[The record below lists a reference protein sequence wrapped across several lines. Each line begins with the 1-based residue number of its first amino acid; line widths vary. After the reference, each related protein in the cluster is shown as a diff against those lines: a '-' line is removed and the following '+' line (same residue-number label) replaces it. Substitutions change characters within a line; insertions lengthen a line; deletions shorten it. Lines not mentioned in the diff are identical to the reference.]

1 MLNKNELAEFKW
13 TVKEYI
19 KYGEENAIDQRWM
32 KELENASAKHH
43 IDKLTALKLECQA
56 EYDKAFNAENQK
68 VTDAVKEAY
77 TDRYD
82 HVGYE
87 VQKGFNVGFKLN
99 GISEEKLDKVIRKPW
114 APDGKNFSDRIWT
127 KKEQMVEELYQA
139 LVRNTLGGSNLKD
152 VIESM
157 TKYVDKSTKNAK
169 SVAARLVMTESAYFA
184 SQGQKDCFNDLGV
197 EKYEIVATLD
207 NKTSDICQGLDGKVF
222 EMKEFEPGV
231 TAPPFHVNCR
241 STTAPYFDD
250 EFSLGE
256 RAARDAEGK
265 TYYVPSDMTYKEWK
279 GKQDE
284 FKQETTQK
292 SQNNNIIYEI
302 DIDNKF
308 GKSIKEI
315 IDRLQSEYNNPNLK
329 RVVKYHQSGNSKN
342 EGGNCAPGGENISL
356 RWKDP
361 QNVVHEY
368 FHSLIQKQFNTKNI
382 DNEAF
387 WKEIDTIYKDYRK
400 AMSQRDFRDYII
412 TDYANTNAEEFA
424 AEAFSAYKL
433 NQWGMEMPHGIGE
446 NLTFANR
453 VGNVVDK
460 FFSKN
465 KYNDIT
471 DKWIEKTKVGS
482 YVECESITINGM
494 TYKVGD
500 NGVVL
505 DLNNRTSEVEIAKVL
520 AEKYGKEVV
529 ILPEISGKN
538 ANIKTADL
546 MVNGKPVEIKT
557 INASGP
563 NTIKNAIKH
572 AKGQANDII
581 INIGDTKL
589 TTDEIIET
597 IQRQFNNIQCQH
609 MESCVVIKNG
619 EVLKVFEQKK
629 LVGTAAMLKHHV
641 APTID
646 NITTKPIKSQLQ
658 SDEKGGKIFINNI
671 NNAKT
676 IEEINKIATKHFV
689 NKDNC
694 TISTVNL
701 DGIDIDI
708 AKEVVIK
715 ADDLTDRFK
724 TTLISIKSDDL
735 ERRTDGETRITEAS
749 AQKCVKLKDSKYLQ
763 SNIALSK
770 KLHSDKQNIEQQYLA
785 NKSSEEPFLVVVN
798 ERNKYISTFVHEFG
812 HSILSGAAN
821 DILAKYGCRINQVVA
836 ECKKLREE
844 YKNKCQE
851 LIVSVIR
858 AKRIG
863 NDETEKKAYDDLK
876 KYEVS
881 IYSRDEESW
890 GEFIAE
896 CFADYELSDTPKEIS
911 KKLYDILVKE
921 FGK

>member
-1 MLNKNELAEFKW
+1 MDKKSKEYWKKRSQILEQATFDNTKDEYKKIAKAFDKSQKEIQAKIDKWLARIAKNNGDITLEEARELLNKNELAEFKW

-56 EYDKAFNAENQK
+56 EYDKAFNTENQK

-152 VIESM
+152 VINSM

-169 SVAARLVMTESAYFA
+169 SAAARLVMTESAYFA

-207 NKTSDICQGLDGKVF
+207 NKTTEICQGLDGKVF
-222 EMKEFEPGV
+222 EMKEFEAGV

-256 RAARDAEGK
+256 RAARGEDGK

-279 GKQDE
+279 GKQE
-284 FKQETTQK
+284 ELKQETIQK
-292 SQNNNIIYEI
+292 LQNNNIIYEI

-342 EGGNCAPGGENISL
+342 EGGNCDPGGANISL

-361 QNVVHEY
+361 QIVVHEY

-433 NQWGMEMPHGIGE
+433 NQWGMEMPYGIGE

-453 VGNVVDK
+453 VGSIVDK
-460 FFSKN
+460 FFSKKILQN
-465 KYNDIT
+465 NDENGKIIT
-471 DKWIEKTKVGS
+471 RKMINRKIVNGVPTTPMDENLYKKIVSNLEKQGCKVIPMLTEDDINFMTKVMEAEAI
-482 YVECESITINGM
+482 Y
-494 TYKVGD
+494 D
-500 NGVVL
+500 NGHIQHL
-505 DLNNRTSEVEIAKVL
+505 
-520 AEKYGKEVV
+520 GK
-529 ILPEISGKN
+529 IP
-538 ANIKTADL
+538 
-546 MVNGKPVEIKT
+546 
-557 INASGP
+557 NAS
-563 NTIKNAIKH
+563 A
-572 AKGQANDII
+572 
-581 INIGDTKL
+581 L
-589 TTDEIIET
+589 YEEII
-597 IQRQFNNIQCQH
+597 H
-609 MESCVVIKNG
+609 MAQAREFG
-619 EVLKVFEQKK
+619 ELE
-629 LVGTAAMLKHHV
+629 
-641 APTID
+641 
-646 NITTKPIKSQLQ
+646 
-658 SDEKGGKIFINNI
+658 GGD
-671 NNAKT
+671 
-676 IEEINKIATKHFV
+676 FV
-689 NKDNC
+689 
-694 TISTVNL
+694 
-701 DGIDIDI
+701 
-708 AKEVVIK
+708 E
-715 ADDLTDRFK
+715 
-724 TTLISIKSDDL
+724 L
-735 ERRTDGETRITEAS
+735 ERREILANRKLLKYAK
-749 AQKCVKLKDSKYLQ
+749 AYKLKDVEIEDIKDNLQ
-763 SNIALSK
+763 KWENEYYERTGK
-770 KLHSDKQNIEQQYLA
+770 KF
-785 NKSSEEPFLVVVN
+785 EEN
-798 ERNKYISTFVHEFG
+798 
-812 HSILSGAAN
+812 
-821 DILAKYGCRINQVVA
+821 
-836 ECKKLREE
+836 
-844 YKNKCQE
+844 
-851 LIVSVIR
+851 
-858 AKRIG
+858 
-863 NDETEKKAYDDLK
+863 
-876 KYEVS
+876 
-881 IYSRDEESW
+881 
-890 GEFIAE
+890 
-896 CFADYELSDTPKEIS
+896 
-911 KKLYDILVKE
+911 
-921 FGK
+921 

>member
-56 EYDKAFNAENQK
+56 EYDKAFNTENQK
-68 VTDAVKEAY
+68 VADAIKEAY
-77 TDRYD
+77 IDRYD

-152 VIESM
+152 VINSM

-169 SVAARLVMTESAYFA
+169 SAAARLVMTESAYFA

-222 EMKEFEPGV
+222 EMKEFEPGT

-256 RAARDAEGK
+256 RAARGEDGK

-284 FKQETTQK
+284 LKQETIQK
-292 SQNNNIIYEI
+292 AQNNNIIYEI

-361 QNVVHEY
+361 QIVVHEY

-387 WKEIDTIYKDYRK
+387 WKEIDKIYKDYRK

-424 AEAFSAYKL
+424 AESFSVYKL
-433 NQWGMEMPHGIGE
+433 NQWGMEMPYGTGE
-446 NLTFANR
+446 NLIFANR

-460 FFSKN
+460 FFGKKILQNNDKNGKIKPMYSGAISGALDRNSKEAM
-465 KYNDIT
+465 KHAERY
-471 DKWIEKTKVGS
+471 
-482 YVECESITINGM
+482 YESIRNRKDED
-494 TYKVGD
+494 Y
-500 NGVVL
+500 
-505 DLNNRTSEVEIAKVL
+505 LNIIAKRSKL
-520 AEKYGKEVV
+520 
-529 ILPEISGKN
+529 
-538 ANIKTADL
+538 D
-546 MVNGKPVEIKT
+546 VE
-557 INASGP
+557 
-563 NTIKNAIKH
+563 
-572 AKGQANDII
+572 DI
-581 INIGDTKL
+581 
-589 TTDEIIET
+589 
-597 IQRQFNNIQCQH
+597 R
-609 MESCVVIKNG
+609 VIKNY
-619 EVLKVFEQKK
+619 
-629 LVGTAAMLKHHV
+629 
-641 APTID
+641 
-646 NITTKPIKSQLQ
+646 
-658 SDEKGGKIFINNI
+658 IFID
-671 NNAKT
+671 
-676 IEEINKIATKHFV
+676 KHEL
-689 NKDNC
+689 
-694 TISTVNL
+694 S
-701 DGIDIDI
+701 DGYRLFD
-708 AKEVVIK
+708 
-715 ADDLTDRFK
+715 
-724 TTLISIKSDDL
+724 
-735 ERRTDGETRITEAS
+735 
-749 AQKCVKLKDSKYLQ
+749 
-763 SNIALSK
+763 
-770 KLHSDKQNIEQQYLA
+770 
-785 NKSSEEPFLVVVN
+785 
-798 ERNKYISTFVHEFG
+798 
-812 HSILSGAAN
+812 
-821 DILAKYGCRINQVVA
+821 
-836 ECKKLREE
+836 
-844 YKNKCQE
+844 
-851 LIVSVIR
+851 
-858 AKRIG
+858 
-863 NDETEKKAYDDLK
+863 
-876 KYEVS
+876 
-881 IYSRDEESW
+881 
-890 GEFIAE
+890 
-896 CFADYELSDTPKEIS
+896 ADYEMAESWQRLSDENMELKPQDIIMLNHELLEKQLVDKGYTQEKAHNEAN
-911 KKLYDILVKE
+911 KKFNYEE
-921 FGK
+921 FFEK